1 MIDYVR
7 QDKESKRGLET
18 GIKGLFPIKG
28 KNHDL
33 DIKDIEIT
41 SKFGPSDLS
50 QQKEDKLKGNTFSG
64 DMKGTFV
71 LKDKDGKV
79 LDQKRMKVMNVPTV
93 TERGSYI
100 IKGTEYNVPYQFRRK
115 PGVYSRVQDDGNL
128 TAEVNLAKGA
138 NFKVMLDDDEK
149 FYMLYRGNKIPL
161 YPVLTAMGKTR
172 GEIERVWG
180 KELVDINSAGDQ
192 EKPVKKL
199 YKKMGGD
206 PTDNFEEMKTG
217 IQSYFNDTSMD
228 PDVTKQTLGKEFDR
242 VSSDLLSQTSK
253 KLLDIKK
260 GRDKPDERDSLRF
273 KSVVGH
279 EDFIKERVEKQ
290 AYGITRKIKNR
301 LDNKDKV
308 SDIVSA
314 TVFDKP
320 INSFYHDGEVALSGT
335 PRQANPIDMLSEAQK
350 ITLTGAGGLTN
361 PEAVTD
367 EARSV
372 HPSSMGFVDPIFTPE
387 SSQIGL
393 TLHTA
398 MGAQKEGTALTTK
411 VINRK
416 TGKEERIDPATLED
430 STVSFADEYEIKNGK
445 YRPKSRKVRAYSSKG
460 KMETVD
466 PKDVDYIMKD
476 GKMMFS
482 LASNLVPFLQSTHPN
497 RGMMASKMMSQ
508 SLPLTHK
515 ETPLVQT
522 TINGQKIHQTLGE
535 AFVSKAKAPGTVKS
549 ITKDHIVVQH
559 KDGEEKYPYYRDF
572 PLNENHF
579 SNDKIL
585 VKKGDKVSKGQRLT
599 ENMFTDKGSL
609 AYGTNLR
616 TSYMAPKGLTFEDA
630 VVISESASEKLKSE
644 HMYTKDV
651 ELDKTTVTS
660 LPKFRL
666 YAPTALSSKNAQ
678 KLDQDGVIRKGE
690 TVEPGDIVIAGL
702 KKMVKTPD
710 EEIIGKFNKKIKPYR
725 KYTKEWDHDTPG
737 IVTDVVKSPR
747 GIQVYIKTQE
757 RAQVG
762 DKLCYDDETEI
773 LTDSGWKHFS
783 DLTLDDKVAIN
794 DNNNI
799 VYENPESLHMY
810 HQDGDMYRLESQLVD
825 LFVTKKHS
833 LYVKKRGSDRY
844 ELIKA
849 SDVIGKRVKHK
860 RDACN
865 TNKDIKKYYLDS
877 VSWTRRG
884 KGTVVKKG
892 RYVDMDSWLV
902 LLGLYISEGSLIEC
916 KRMDRKGSTERRV
929 DIAVHK
935 KRVKNALINCCKKM
949 NMKVGFY
956 KDCAHINDFRVVE
969 ALKRCG
975 RGALNKKIPGYA
987 FDVSERQARILVHY
1001 MMLGDRAFT
1010 KSGSWSYFTSSRI
1023 LRDDFQRICLHAGW
1037 SANYSK
1043 RYSEGERFK
1052 IRGVEYKYNADAYK
1066 IGVVKTKN
1074 EPTINHGHS
1083 KRQNG
1088 QSECF
1093 KKYKGKVWC
1102 CTVRTGV
1109 VYVRRNGKPV
1119 WCGNSGHFGNKGVIS
1134 EILPEHEM
1142 PKDKEGRHTEIIM
1155 NPLGIPSR
1163 INPSQLLS
1171 TAAGKIAEKTGKPYE
1186 IENMSNIDYLSKI
1199 KKDLKDN
1206 GLSDKEELF
1215 DPTTNRSLGNIMT
1228 GKQYI
1233 MKLDHNV
1240 EKKLSARGPMGEAEY
1255 TEDLTPTAGKGR
1267 GGQSADALTVYSLMS
1282 HGAKENLK
1290 EMATT
1295 KAEKNDEFWMALES
1309 GMPLPNPKPTFAWK
1323 KFLSKLKAS
1332 GINVQENGN
1341 KIQLMP
1347 LTDKQVTEMSN
1358 GEVQKE
1364 DLIRSKNLV
1373 PMKGGLFDKDI
1384 TGGARGEKWS
1394 HVKLSEPMV
1403 NPVFIKPVSKLLG
1416 ITATDIDKITSGD
1429 LYLDRSGNKVSKD
1442 SPDAETGTKA
1452 IKRALKSINVNS
1464 KLSELEQK
1472 AKNSKGNDL
1481 DNINRQI
1488 RYLRNLKKLN
1498 YKPDVFMSSKVPILP
1513 PVFRPVYPM
1522 PDGNLR
1528 TSHINVPYK
1537 DLITINNQLKDAKK
1551 IGIPE
1556 DQMKEA
1562 KAQLFDAYKALVGVA
1577 NPVTRKEFK
1586 GTLES
1591 VVGARPKTGYYQSKL
1606 ISRRQELT
1614 GRSTIIPNPGL
1625 AMDEVEI
1632 PEDILWNI
1640 YKPFVKKNMK
1650 NQGYSILQSG
1660 EEIDRRSDVARRS
1673 LDKELA
1679 KRPVMLNRA
1688 PSLHKFSVMAFH
1700 PKRSS
1705 KKAISLNPFVVSG
1718 FNADFDGDTVSVHV
1732 PIREKARKE
1741 AYKMLPSANLFSPRD
1756 NSLVHKPSME
1766 VITGLNMLTRV
1777 KKKTNK
1783 KYTSDKQAMDAYK
1796 DKYIGMNDEITVGN
1810 EKTTVGRILL
1820 NRNLPKNMKINAE
1833 MTKKTMNNYLR
1844 DVATKKPQLYAKVNE
1859 TLRDFGN
1866 DAVFKGGFTIGLDD
1880 VSFDQKKRDA
1890 LFDSVEKSLGKN
1902 PSDEKI
1908 VNAYARVSEK
1918 LNDKIDK
1925 LPDTNAFKL
1934 MMDSGSKGNAGQIR
1948 QVMMAPTQVQD
1959 LNENPVLMP
1968 IRHSYA
1974 EGLSTGEYMATQAG
1988 ARRTMM
1994 DRALQTKWPGALNK
2008 EVVNSTSTQVVN
2020 SNDCGTREGIMMDVD
2035 DDNILNRYV
2044 ASDPSGTLKYNS
2056 LIDTT
2061 SRSLLKK
2068 KKVKSIKVRTPLK
2081 CKLVHGICSKCF
2093 GKDET
2098 GNDPDI
2104 GSNIGIKA
2112 AQTISEPATQMSV
2125 SGNTKVV
2132 FVKDG
2137 EVCVDKIGSIIDRE
2151 ISKSGKMDKHGWE
2164 VAESGIKSFSLE
2176 KDGKVSLRD
2185 VSVLSRHK
2193 APEMMV
2199 KIKTMGGRE
2208 IVATPYHSFVIRD
2221 ENKIMKAPATSLRIG
2236 KRIPVLK
2243 ETPLPGK
2250 KKVVDLDSTEVV
2262 WSPISSIE
2270 YVYPDTDY
2278 VYDFTVPG
2286 PQNFATFDGIITAN
2300 TMKTFHTGGASGQ
2313 TQNISQGFWRI
2324 QDLLHLRSS
2333 LPNKAILSQESGR
2346 VDSVKASPTG
2356 GFDVFVN
2363 DVKHHVPS
2371 GRKVIV
2377 SEKAKIQRGDALS
2390 DGPAKPQDIAE
2401 LKDMEGASK
2410 YLVDELDKTYK
2421 ANGIKI
2427 DRRMLETVARP
2438 MTTTARVLDPGDSDF
2453 APGDFANINDV
2464 ESRNK
2469 KLKNKIQ
2476 VEPKMIG
2483 INSVPLYTEDWLNR
2497 LNSTRLKDTL
2507 VDGASMGF
2515 VSEISPRLS
2524 PIGSYAYG
2532 VEKTASEVE
2541 GELDFNWFEDVYPS
2555 IEWFGEENATS

>member
-64 DMKGTFV
+64 EMKGTFV
-71 LKDKDGKV
+71 LKDKSGKV
-79 LDQKRMKVMNVPTV
+79 IDQKRMKVMNVPTV

-172 GEIERVWG
+172 GEIEKVWG
-180 KELVDINSAGDQ
+180 KELVDINSAVDQ

-217 IQSYFNDTSMD
+217 IQSYFNETSMD

-314 TVFDKP
+314 SVFDKP

-372 HPSSMGFVDPIFTPE
+372 HPSSMGFVDPVFTPE

-398 MGAQKEGTALTTK
+398 MGAQKEGTSLTTK

-445 YRPKSRKVRAYSSKG
+445 YKPKSRKVRAYSSKG
-460 KMETVD
+460 KMESVD
-466 PKDVDYIMKD
+466 PKDVDYIIKD

-508 SLPLTHK
+508 ALPLTHK

-522 TINGQKIHQTLGE
+522 TINGQKIHQKLGE
-535 AFVSKAKAPGTVKS
+535 AFVSKAKSPGTVKS
-549 ITKDHIVVQH
+549 ITRDHIVVQH

-585 VKKGDKVSKGQRLT
+585 VKKGDRVSKGQRLT

-616 TSYMAPKGLTFEDA
+616 TAYMAPKGLTFEDA

-651 ELDKTTVTS
+651 ELDKSTVTS

-666 YAPTALSSKNAQ
+666 YAPTALSSKNAK
-678 KLDQDGVIRKGE
+678 KLDQDGVIKKGE
-690 TVEPGDIVIAGL
+690 TVESGDIVIAGL
-702 KKMVKTPD
+702 KKMAKTPD

-737 IVTDVVKSPR
+737 VVTDVVKSPK

-757 RAQVG
+757 KAQVG
-762 DKLCYDDETEI
+762 DKT
-773 LTDSGWKHFS
+773 
-783 DLTLDDKVAIN
+783 
-794 DNNNI
+794 
-799 VYENPESLHMY
+799 
-810 HQDGDMYRLESQLVD
+810 
-825 LFVTKKHS
+825 
-833 LYVKKRGSDRY
+833 
-844 ELIKA
+844 
-849 SDVIGKRVKHK
+849 
-860 RDACN
+860 
-865 TNKDIKKYYLDS
+865 
-877 VSWTRRG
+877 
-884 KGTVVKKG
+884 
-892 RYVDMDSWLV
+892 
-902 LLGLYISEGSLIEC
+902 
-916 KRMDRKGSTERRV
+916 
-929 DIAVHK
+929 
-935 KRVKNALINCCKKM
+935 
-949 NMKVGFY
+949 
-956 KDCAHINDFRVVE
+956 
-969 ALKRCG
+969 
-975 RGALNKKIPGYA
+975 
-987 FDVSERQARILVHY
+987 
-1001 MMLGDRAFT
+1001 
-1010 KSGSWSYFTSSRI
+1010 SGS
-1023 LRDDFQRICLHAGW
+1023 
-1037 SANYSK
+1037 
-1043 RYSEGERFK
+1043 
-1052 IRGVEYKYNADAYK
+1052 
-1066 IGVVKTKN
+1066 
-1074 EPTINHGHS
+1074 
-1083 KRQNG
+1083 
-1088 QSECF
+1088 
-1093 KKYKGKVWC
+1093 
-1102 CTVRTGV
+1102 
-1109 VYVRRNGKPV
+1109 
-1119 WCGNSGHFGNKGVIS
+1119 FGNKGVIS
-1134 EILPEHEM
+1134 EILPDHEM
-1142 PKDKEGRHTEIIM
+1142 PMDKEGRHTEIIM

-1186 IENMSNIDYLSKI
+1186 IENMSSIDYLSKI

-1323 KFLSKLKAS
+1323 KFISKLKAS

-1358 GEVQKE
+1358 GEIQKE

-1416 ITATDIDKITSGD
+1416 ITTTDIDKITSGD
-1429 LYLDRSGNKVSKD
+1429 LYLDKNGKKVSKD
-1442 SPDAETGTKA
+1442 SPDAQTGTKA

-1498 YKPDVFMSSKVPILP
+1498 YKPDVFMSSKVPVLP
-1513 PVFRPVYPM
+1513 PIFRPVYPM

-1537 DLITINNQLKDAKK
+1537 DLITINNQIKDAKK

-1614 GRSTIIPNPGL
+1614 GRSTIIPNPSL

-1660 EEIDRRSDVARRS
+1660 EEIERRSDVARRS

-1679 KRPVMLNRA
+1679 RRPVMLNRA

-1783 KYTSDKQAMDAYK
+1783 KYTSDKQALDAYK

-1820 NRNLPKNMKINAE
+1820 NRNLPNGLKVNAE

-1880 VSFDQKKRDA
+1880 VSFDQKKRDS

-1918 LNDKIDK
+1918 LNDQIDK

-2044 ASDPSGTLKYNS
+2044 ANDPSGTLKYNS

-2137 EVCVDKIGSIIDRE
+2137 EVCVDRIGSIIDRE
-2151 ISKSGKMDKHGWE
+2151 ISNSGKMDKHGWE
-2164 VAESGIKSFSLE
+2164 VAEAGIKSFSLE
-2176 KDGKVSLRD
+2176 KNGKVSLRD

-2243 ETPLPGK
+2243 QIPLPGK

-2262 WSPISSIE
+2262 WAPISSIE

-2363 DVKHHVPS
+2363 NVKHHVPS

-2377 SEKAKIQRGDALS
+2377 SEKAKIERGDALS

-2401 LKDMEGASK
+2401 LKDMDGASK

-2532 VEKTASEVE
+2532 VEKTASDVE
-2541 GELDFNWFEDVYPS
+2541 DELDFNWFEDVYPS